1 MVNKLI
7 LFPILQLFVIHFL
20 SNLFIYFLVFFKL
33 LSGFKHD
40 SFISPTVD
48 QSHSNCNR
56 FALRR
61 ICKRCQ
67 TFHTKRIWVST
78 TRSSFYLPE
87 TEMSSAIVFY
97 LLGSKYTRHV
107 FGHRISSWSIAAAG
121 NLLSECNSRLAR
133 ARIHWRTCSSFRF
146 ECKSVDKLDSDLR
159 NLGDKLA
166 HSL

>member
-1 MVNKLI
+1 MVIISKFYNSLLYI
-7 LFPILQLFVIHFL
+7 FYQICSLV
-20 SNLFIYFLVFFKL
+20 FLVFFKRI
-33 LSGFKHD
+33 SGFKRD

-78 TRSSFYLPE
+78 TRSSFCSPE
-87 TEMSSAIVFY
+87 TEMSSAIGFY
-97 LLGSKYTRHV
+97 PLESKYTRHV
-107 FGHRISSWSIAAAG
+107 FDHHISSWSIAAAG
-121 NLLSECNSRLAR
+121 NLLSECNSRLVR
-133 ARIHWRTCSSFRF
+133 ARIHWRICSSFHF